1 MDDIPSIDPI
11 IENNQRIVYLKYK
24 RSSNKDILTR
34 DNISHIDNHLYD
46 LLDKGNGRKREE
58 KETILLIYD
67 GPIYLDREDVRFE
80 TSINFLYM
88 HIYINYR

>member
-11 IENNQRIVYLKYK
+11 IKNNQRIVYLKYK

-67 GPIYLDREDVRFE
+67 GPIYLDREDVRFK